1 MKKKRRLFG
10 ILLVI
15 TALIIMQLPVTEADA
30 ATSASNFKMEGN
42 TLIKY
47 QGTEKNVSVPDGVEI
62 IGQDAFENNKDII
75 TVVIPD
81 SVTQIDAYAFWG
93 CEKLETVVLGEGL
106 TEIGDFVF
114 ANCKGLKRMTVPS
127 NIRSIGIQTF
137 VDCVN
142 LTDITIPIEVSD
154 IHETAFDGCYR
165 LLIHAEAGSYADKY
179 AEAFYV
185 RQKEMPEYE
194 DVSDYDAEEDLS
206 DTSDDSDTDTDSTDD
221 NSGEVLGSTKVV
233 GNQAVVFIDNTSQ
246 EVHDGK
252 DIMGEL
258 QSTMPGEDSY
268 TGDGIPKYTIVD
280 GIVVAD
286 QAFYRSAKLQKISLP
301 DGIKEIGQFS
311 FARSTVTQIMIPEGA
326 EIIRYGAFY
335 HCDSLQKV
343 ELPRTIMNV
352 EPKAFTYTAWVEDFL
367 QNATE
372 DFLISGGVLVAYRG
386 NSSHVTIPDGVQ
398 VIAGEVFAGHSEI
411 KELALP
417 DSLIT
422 IGEGAFENC
431 SGLKSVYWGEKV
443 RYIKDRAFAGSA
455 LTFVALPASVE
466 ALGLQA
472 FDETVQMKYGGAH
485 IPFESHELSAERL
498 SNEAYR
504 LLGEETG
511 NPGVT
516 VYGMDN
522 SFAHLEGAVNA
533 YTLTVVQNADKS
545 TMEQAFER
553 SLRSALPSDIIVYDM
568 LFTDNSGVPI
578 TKLGKQSLQ
587 ITLPVPESLGAKN
600 LKLYTLDRNGQL
612 EELEVQR
619 VKLDGVDSFRF
630 SANFVSQIAVAGNG
644 TDFDAAYVITETTS
658 MISMSSGPMEA
669 QNNFYVYQWGLCGVL
684 LLVGTICI
692 FKRK

>member
-42 TLIKY
+42 TLVKY
-47 QGTEKNVSVPDGVEI
+47 QGTEKNVSIPDGVEI
-62 IGQDAFENNKDII
+62 ISQDAFENNKDIER
-75 TVVIPD
+75 VVIPD
-81 SVTQIDAYAFWG
+81 SVIKIEAYAFWG
-93 CEKLETVVLGEGL
+93 CENLETVVLGEGL

-114 ANCKGLKRMTVPS
+114 ANCKGLKTMTIPS
-127 NIRSIGIQTF
+127 NIRTIGIQAF

-142 LTDITIPIEVSD
+142 MTDITIPIEVGN

-179 AEAFYV
+179 ADEFYI

-194 DVSDYDAEEDLS
+194 DVSDYDSEEESEDA
-206 DTSDDSDTDTDSTDD
+206 SDDNDADTDSTDA
-221 NSGEVLGSTKVV
+221 NAGEVLGTTKVV

-252 DIMGEL
+252 DVMEEL
-258 QSTMPGEDSY
+258 ESTMQGEDSY

-280 GIVVAD
+280 GIMVAD
-286 QAFYRSAKLQKISLP
+286 QAFYRSENLHKISLP

-311 FARSTVTQIMIPEGA
+311 FARSTVAQIVIPEGA
-326 EIIRYGAFY
+326 EVIRYGAFY

-343 ELPRTIMNV
+343 ELPRTIVNV

-386 NSSHVTIPDGVQ
+386 DSSHVTIPDGVR

-411 KELALP
+411 KELSLP

-422 IGEGAFENC
+422 IGEAAFENC
-431 SGLKSVYWGEKV
+431 TGLKSVFWGDQV
-443 RYIKDRAFAGSA
+443 RYIRDRAFAGSA
-455 LTFVALPASVE
+455 LTSVALPASVE

-485 IPFESHELSAERL
+485 IPGESHELSAERL

-504 LLGEETG
+504 PVREESG

-516 VYGMDN
+516 VYGMEN
-522 SFAHLEGAVNA
+522 GFAHLEGATNA
-533 YTLTVVQNADKS
+533 YSLTVVENADKS
-545 TMEQAFER
+545 KMEQAFER

-568 LFTDNSGVPI
+568 FFTDNSGVPI
-578 TKLGKQSLQ
+578 TKLGKQALQ
-587 ITLPVPESLGAKN
+587 ITLPVSESLGTKN
-600 LKLYTLDRNGQL
+600 LNLYTLDRNGQL

-619 VKLDGVDSFRF
+619 VNLNGVDSFRF
-630 SANFVSQIAVAGNG
+630 TTNFVSQIAVAGNG

-658 MISMSSGPMEA
+658 MVSMSSGPAEA
-669 QNNFYVYQWGLCGVL
+669 QNNLLVYQWIVSGVL